1 MKSKCTI
8 EKNPNVLKQSQLIQI
23 ISDRS
28 DRYGNMLLDFMS
40 TYNLMS
46 LREATVEQLSE
57 YIKNNLEGVKENGRK
72 RIN

>member
-8 EKNPNVLKQSQLIQI
+8 EKNSNVLKQSQLIQI

-40 TYNLMS
+40 QYNLMS

>member
-8 EKNPNVLKQSQLIQI
+8 KKDPKVLKQSQLIQI

-40 TYNLMS
+40 TYNLMC
-46 LREATVEQLSE
+46 LKDATVEQLSE
-57 YIKNNLEGVKENGRK
+57 YIKNKEYEGEKENGR
-72 RIN
+72 